1 MFHFVFN
8 SNSKNVIISDRKE
21 VIDMLNLTKSRQI
34 VAEFTVGQGPEKK
47 LVKTTIINI
56 DSNAVSSVSETLHDP
71 DLYAAN
77 RRELRADEQKLRE
90 TRYTIEDEILEEQS
104 KTEEGR

>member
-1 MFHFVFN
+1 
-8 SNSKNVIISDRKE
+8 
-21 VIDMLNLTKSRQI
+21 MLELTKSRQL
-34 VAEFTVGQGPEKK
+34 VAEFTVSQGTEKK

-56 DSNAVSSVSETLHDP
+56 DANAVSTVSETLHDP

-90 TRYTIEDEILEEQS
+90 TRYAIEDEIL
-104 KTEEGR
+104 TEKSGTEDAR